1 MNEKMLKT
9 MVDAAAVKRA
19 RIIANGAR
27 FHVEVDAPGRSF
39 TVETGK
45 GAVRTWTSIDSA
57 AKWLRSTCVSSLPP
71 RLIRS
76 SCWLTG
82 WQSCSPKRRARI

>member
-9 MVDAAAVKRA
+9 MVDAAAIRKA

-39 TVETGK
+39 TIETGK
-45 GAVRTWTSIDSA
+45 GSVRTWTSIDSA
-57 AKWLRSTCVSSLPP
+57 ARWLRGTGIGHVALELTHWSPGQKSLLP
-71 RLIRS
+71 
-76 SCWLTG
+76 
-82 WQSCSPKRRARI
+82 

>member
-1 MNEKMLKT
+1 MTDKMLKT

-19 RIIANGAR
+19 RIIANGSR
-27 FHVEVDAPGRSF
+27 FHVEVDAPGKSF

-57 AKWLRSTCVSSLPP
+57 AKWLRNLGIGQVALEPAHWSPGQKSLLP
-71 RLIRS
+71 
-76 SCWLTG
+76 
-82 WQSCSPKRRARI
+82 

>member
-1 MNEKMLKT
+1 MNERMLKT
-9 MVDAAAVKRA
+9 MIDAAAVKRA

-45 GAVRTWTSIDSA
+45 GAVRTWSSIDAA
-57 AKWLRSTCVSSLPP
+57 AKWLRGLGIGHIALELTHWQPGQKSL
-71 RLIRS
+71 L
-76 SCWLTG
+76 
-82 WQSCSPKRRARI
+82 A

>member
-9 MVDAAAVKRA
+9 MIDAAAVKRA

-39 TVETGK
+39 AVETGK
-45 GAVRTWTSIDSA
+45 GAVRTWSSIDA
-57 AKWLRSTCVSSLPP
+57 TAKWLRGLGIGQIALELTHWQPRQKSL
-71 RLIRS
+71 LI
-76 SCWLTG
+76 
-82 WQSCSPKRRARI
+82 

>member
-19 RIIANGAR
+19 RIIANGSR

-39 TVETGK
+39 TIETGK

-57 AKWLRSTCVSSLPP
+57 AKWLRGVGIGQVGLEMANWAPGQRSL
-71 RLIRS
+71 L
-76 SCWLTG
+76 
-82 WQSCSPKRRARI
+82 K

>member
-19 RIIANGAR
+19 RIIASGSR
-27 FHVEVDAPGRSF
+27 FHVEVDAPGKSF
-39 TVETGK
+39 AVETGK

-57 AKWLRSTCVSSLPP
+57 AKWLRAVGIGQVALE
-71 RLIRS
+71 LAH
-76 SCWLTG
+76 W
-82 WQSCSPKRRARI
+82 SPGQKVLFP